1 MMGLQR
7 ETLAAFRRSF
17 RKMSMG
23 ERVLQVI
30 IVFGALL
37 NLFPLYWLISNTFK
51 YSSDVS
57 KMPPDWIPKNFTLQ
71 NYISIFTTTNAFRW
85 LFNSVVVAF
94 VGTCVVVLVSALA
107 SYGFSK
113 LKFTGNT
120 FLFAFFVGT
129 LMVPKE
135 SYIVPLFS
143 MMSSMKMTN
152 TYASMILPVVAM
164 PFGVFMLKSFFD
176 GIPDAMRESAKMDG
190 APELTV
196 FYKVFLPMAKPGLS
210 ALFILMFVR
219 FWNDYLWQLLMAKTD
234 VMKTMMVGIASLMVD
249 NRPDIA
255 RKLTGAACSA
265 IPMLIV
271 FISFQK
277 YFTRGISV
285 GAVKG

>member
-1 MMGLQR
+1 MGK
-7 ETLAAFRRSF
+7 
-17 RKMSMG
+17 KM
-23 ERVLQVI
+23 EKLLHLVI
-30 IVFGALL
+30 ITGALL

-57 KMPPDWIPKNFTLQ
+57 KMPPDWWPVNFTVQ
-71 NYISIFTTTNAFRW
+71 NYVSIFTTTNAFRW
-85 LFNSVVVAF
+85 LINSMFVAF
-94 VGTCVVVLVSALA
+94 VGTSLVVLISALA

-113 LKFTGNT
+113 LRFTGSRFIFT
-120 FLFAFFVGT
+120 FFVCT

-135 SYIVPLFS
+135 SYVVPLFS
-143 MMSSMKMTN
+143 MMSRFKVTN
-152 TYASMILPVVAM
+152 TYSSMIVPAVAM

-176 GIPDAMRESAKMDG
+176 GIPDAMRDSARIDG
-190 APELTV
+190 AKELTI
-196 FYKVFLPMAKPGLS
+196 FYRIFLPMAKPGLS

-219 FWNDYLWQLLMAKTD
+219 YWNDYLWQLLMAKTD
-234 VMKTMMVGIASLMVD
+234 TMKTMMVGIASLMVD

-271 FISFQK
+271 FVSFQK

>member
-1 MMGLQR
+1 MKEKLKTWKCGWRRMSAAEKALQALV
-7 ETLAAFRRSF
+7 LA
-17 RKMSMG
+17 
-23 ERVLQVI
+23 
-30 IVFGALL
+30 GAVL

-57 KMPPDWIPKNFTLQ
+57 KMPPDWWPVNFTLK
-71 NYISIFTTTNAFRW
+71 NYLSIFTTTNAFRW
-85 LFNSVVVAF
+85 LFNSALVAF
-94 VGTCVVVLVSALA
+94 VGTCLVVLISALA
-107 SYGFSK
+107 SYGFAK
-113 LKFTGNT
+113 LEFTGSKV
-120 FLFAFFVGT
+120 LFAFFVGT

-143 MMSSMKMTN
+143 LMSKMKMTN
-152 TYASMILPVVAM
+152 TYASMIAPVVAM

-176 GIPDAMRESAKMDG
+176 GIPDAMRDSAKIDG
-190 APELTV
+190 AREFTI
-196 FYKVFLPMAKPGLS
+196 FYKIFMPMAKPGLG

-265 IPMLIV
+265 IPMMIV
-271 FISFQK
+271 FLSFQK

>member
-1 MMGLQR
+1 MGKR
-7 ETLAAFRRSF
+7 IGKMAAAFK
-17 RKMSMG
+17 KMSFP
-23 ERVLQVI
+23 EKVLHLI
-30 IVFGALL
+30 IVLGALL

-57 KMPPDWIPKNFTLQ
+57 KMPPDWWPKHFTVQ
-71 NYISIFTTTNAFRW
+71 NYVSIFTTTNAFRW
-85 LFNSVVVAF
+85 LLNSMLVAF
-94 VGTCVVVLVSALA
+94 GGTCLVVLVSALA

-113 LKFTGNT
+113 LKFTGNKFIFT
-120 FLFAFFVGT
+120 FFVCT

-135 SYIVPLFS
+135 SYVVPLFS
-143 MMSSMKMTN
+143 MMSSFKVTN
-152 TYASMILPVVAM
+152 TYSSMIFPAVAM

-176 GIPDAMRESAKMDG
+176 GIPDAMRDSARIDG
-190 APELTV
+190 ARELTI
-196 FYKVFLPMAKPGLS
+196 FYKIFLPMAKPGLS

-219 FWNDYLWQLLMAKTD
+219 YWNDYLWQLLMAKTD
-234 VMKTMMVGIASLMVD
+234 TMKTMMVGIASLMVD

-265 IPMLIV
+265 IPMMIV
-271 FISFQK
+271 FVSFQK

>member
-1 MMGLQR
+1 MKCR
-7 ETLAAFRRSF
+7 ERLESLKRSF
-17 RKMSMG
+17 HKMSVY
-23 ERVLQVI
+23 EKILHAVIVL
-30 IVFGALL
+30 GALL
-37 NLFPLYWLISNTFK
+37 NIFPLYWLISNTFK

-57 KMPPDWIPKNFTLQ
+57 KMPPDWVPKNFTLQ
-71 NYISIFTTTNAFRW
+71 NYISIFTSTNAFRW
-85 LFNSVVVAF
+85 LFNSFLVAF
-94 VGTCVVVLVSALA
+94 VGTCLLVLVSALA
-107 SYGFSK
+107 SYSFSK
-113 LKFTGNT
+113 IRFTGSVAI
-120 FLFAFFVGT
+120 FAFFVGT

-143 MMSSMKMTN
+143 MMSKMRITN
-152 TYASMILPVVAM
+152 TYTSMILPVMAM

-176 GIPDAMRESAKMDG
+176 GIPDAMRESAKIDG
-190 APELTV
+190 ASELAIFTRI
-196 FYKVFLPMAKPGLS
+196 FLPMAKPGLS

-219 FWNDYLWQLLMAKTD
+219 YWNDYLWQLLMAKTD

-277 YFTRGISV
+277 YFTRGLSV
-285 GAVKG
+285 GAVKE